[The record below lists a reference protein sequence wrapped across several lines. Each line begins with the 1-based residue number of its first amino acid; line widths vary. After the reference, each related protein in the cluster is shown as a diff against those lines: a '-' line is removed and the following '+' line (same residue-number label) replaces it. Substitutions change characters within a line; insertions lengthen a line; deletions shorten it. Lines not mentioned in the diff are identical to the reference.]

1 MFISPNI
8 NGCDQAELLPSRS
21 KERDP
26 AVLQGHSLPLTDLS
40 SASNEISRS
49 VTQTIFGLG
58 IKDVKIAS
66 QYLFRFFCLFI
77 QFVKIRVS

>member
-1 MFISPNI
+1 MIISPNT

-26 AVLQGHSLPLTDLS
+26 AVMQGHSLPLTDLS
-40 SASNEISRS
+40 SATNEISRS
-49 VTQTIFGLG
+49 VRQDIFGLG

-66 QYLFRFFCLFI
+66 QNLSSFFRLFI
-77 QFVKIRVS
+77 QII